1 MMVTRVP
8 RSLPV
13 DVSALVGRVRP
24 DLGRLLAGRPPVASD
39 RRGVHGPA
47 GSDRR
52 GVHGPVVTVVGA
64 TAGKP
69 GADELRF
76 VQWAR
81 RPAGPVHR
89 RDVGASPAGSPIEVV
104 PARQAV
110 FAGGVT
116 IGTIGQVRAVARC
129 EGGQRVAARPPVHR
143 RDAAIPGSPTMRS
156 DGSAT

>member
-1 MMVTRVP
+1 MMVARVP
-8 RSLPV
+8 RSLAV
-13 DVSALVGRVRP
+13 DASALVGRVRP
-24 DLGRLLAGRPPVASD
+24 DLGRRLAGRAPVA
-39 RRGVHGPA
+39 
-47 GSDRR
+47 SDRR

-110 FAGGVT
+110 LAGGVT